1 MKFFLKLLHFFLI
14 LVNLF
19 NFKALLHHWILSDL
33 NDKKGN
39 ATLENSTNTNYA
51 ANRYRKPFQA
61 TEFKKGYY
69 QISNSIEIENNFSVS
84 AWVKLDS
91 DKQYNTLVS
100 FADEKREN
108 SIWIGFSRL
117 NFHVEISNSL
127 NENENDKMV
136 STSPLP
142 IKIWTHVTFVLKN
155 NMGYMY
161 LNGISNS
168 NAPLVAPIKA
178 ERNMNFIGKDSHN
191 SNLYMAEA
199 VYENLKIYKGALT
212 PDESKEEYN
221 KDRK

>member
-1 MKFFLKLLHFFLI
+1 M
-14 LVNLF
+14 
-19 NFKALLHHWILSDL
+19 
-33 NDKKGN
+33 
-39 ATLENSTNTNYA
+39 
-51 ANRYRKPFQA
+51 
-61 TEFKKGYY
+61 
-69 QISNSIEIENNFSVS
+69 
-84 AWVKLDS
+84 
-91 DKQYNTLVS
+91 
-100 FADEKREN
+100 
-108 SIWIGFSRL
+108 

-136 STSPLP
+136 SISPLP

-212 PDESKEEYN
+212 PDELKEEYN

>member
-1 MKFFLKLLHFFLI
+1 MVVAVTSLNWGKVLFSISVHAYWPWSI
-14 LVNLF
+14 LWILPEEGSVKYWVDNLF

-108 SIWIGFSRL
+108 SIWVGFSRL
-117 NFHVEISNSL
+117 NFHVEMS
-127 NENENDKMV
+127 
-136 STSPLP
+136 
-142 IKIWTHVTFVLKN
+142 
-155 NMGYMY
+155 
-161 LNGISNS
+161 GI
-168 NAPLVAPIKA
+168 
-178 ERNMNFIGKDSHN
+178 
-191 SNLYMAEA
+191 
-199 VYENLKIYKGALT
+199 
-212 PDESKEEYN
+212 
-221 KDRK
+221 

>member
-142 IKIWTHVTFVLKN
+142 MNFWSHVTFVLKN

-161 LNGISNS
+161 LNGTSNF
-168 NAPLVAPIKA
+168 NATLAAPNKA
-178 ERNMNFIGKDSHN
+178 RRNMNFIGKDSHN
-191 SNLYMAEA
+191 SSLFMAEA

-212 PDESKEEYN
+212 SDELKEEYN